1 MDTTPTPE
9 RGSPVPPSTST
20 PTTGNDEDPKP
31 EVKTEKPEPVNPQP
45 EAGSSLEGAVG
56 GSDNATKPM
65 SEPRLIPPDLVK
77 KTDLLFFFESLKETN
92 ECLGSKIANYY
103 LLNDDI

>member
-20 PTTGNDEDPKP
+20 TTTGNDEDPKP

-56 GSDNATKPM
+56 GSDNATKPI
-65 SEPRLIPPDLVK
+65 SEPRLIPPDLVRK
-77 KTDLLFFFESLKETN
+77 
-92 ECLGSKIANYY
+92 
-103 LLNDDI
+103 